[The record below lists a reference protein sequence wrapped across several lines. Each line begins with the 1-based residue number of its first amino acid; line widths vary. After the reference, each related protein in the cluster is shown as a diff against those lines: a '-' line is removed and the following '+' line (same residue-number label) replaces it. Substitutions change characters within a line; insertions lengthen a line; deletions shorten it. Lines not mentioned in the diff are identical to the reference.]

1 MSNNKKKRGLQQLY
15 FSFKNMDVGI
25 SYTLFWGNV
34 KRASISELPNTLND
48 DRIVVRRLKALLK
61 INKFNFNFSQ
71 NSNIVLS
78 FLQMYISKND
88 NQIHGETNCMFSN
101 IKKSLIIKFIAT
113 PFLPFHLNGM
123 LVLVFK
129 YHKIGNKF

>member
-1 MSNNKKKRGLQQLY
+1 MMIQLL
-15 FSFKNMDVGI
+15 FSSPATI
-25 SYTLFWGNV
+25 
-34 KRASISELPNTLND
+34 
-48 DRIVVRRLKALLK
+48 K
-61 INKFNFNFSQ
+61 INKFDFNFSQ

-78 FLQMYISKND
+78 ILQMYISKND

-101 IKKSLIIKFIAT
+101 IKKRLIIKFIST

-123 LVLVFK
+123 LVPVFK